1 MTMATKTTTKKPVR
15 RRKPKAV
22 EPEVAEVVAPEVVEQ
37 PLEPTPEP
45 APKPEPEQPPDSTIK
60 RVYLNTHA
68 GVQVYENQQAWPLI
82 REIQAVAGDDD
93 TPFIFYEDGM
103 PVYVALRASE
113 VRPLVFPE
121 PGSAADQYGLTSVE
135 LYGLT
140 VTFPNTIARIIELE
154 TRAKGGLMN
163 EAKKIMTLALPIV
176 AAVFAIFIM
185 AVLLGG

>member
-1 MTMATKTTTKKPVR
+1 MIKPMPTKVAPKKPVK
-15 RRKPKAV
+15 RRKPKVATPEAELAV
-22 EPEVAEVVAPEVVEQ
+22 EPEVAARM
-37 PLEPTPEP
+37 LG
-45 APKPEPEQPPDSTIK
+45 PEQPPDSAIK
-60 RVYLNTHA
+60 RVYLSTHA
-68 GVQVYENQQAWPLI
+68 GVQVYEGQQAWPLI

-93 TPFIFYEDGM
+93 TPFICYEEGY

-121 PGSAADQYGLTSVE
+121 PGSGADQYGLTSVE

-154 TRAKGGLMN
+154 TRAKAGLMN

-185 AVLLGG
+185 AVILGD